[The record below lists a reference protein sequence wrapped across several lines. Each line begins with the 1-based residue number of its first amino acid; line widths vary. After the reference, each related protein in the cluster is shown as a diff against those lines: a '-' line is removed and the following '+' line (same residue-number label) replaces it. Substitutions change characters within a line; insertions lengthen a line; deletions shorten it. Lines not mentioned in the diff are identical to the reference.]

1 MSAGAPE
8 AIIEVE
14 VAKGRVDVIA
24 DQSIKG
30 VSAEFVAFRITGG
43 SVHLVLSIQAQF
55 NFRVSFGSR
64 LLIGR
69 RRRRIVLGRHS
80 RTYART
86 GGQKRGC
93 GKEPH
98 SGGSGEGGRTHH

>member
-24 DQSIKG
+24 DQSIEG
-30 VSAEFVAFRITGG
+30 IGAEFVAFRITGG
-43 SVHLVLSIQAQF
+43 PVHLVLGIQAQF
-55 NFRVSFGSR
+55 DFRVPFGSR
-64 LLIGR
+64 LLVGG
-69 RRRRIVLGRHS
+69 RRRRIVIGRHG
-80 RTYART
+80 RTYGRT
-86 GGQKRGC
+86 C

-98 SGGSGEGGRTHH
+98 SNGSGESGRTHH